1 MSARHSGSH
10 QLSVDEGARLGI
22 VGLFDLVNPEGY
34 VFIEDEGEKIAVLI
48 HPERLSALLE
58 LEEDIRDVAVISD
71 RLANDSGRRIPLDE
85 VISELGFSRE
95 ELEAS
100 EPEM

>member
-1 MSARHSGSH
+1 
-10 QLSVDEGARLGI
+10 
-22 VGLFDLVNPEGY
+22 LVNPEGY

>member
-1 MSARHSGSH
+1 
-10 QLSVDEGARLGI
+10 
-22 VGLFDLVNPEGY
+22 LVNPGGY
-34 VFIEDEGEKIAVLI
+34 VFIEGEGQKVAVLV
-48 HPERLSALLE
+48 HPERLNALLE
-58 LEEDIRDVAVISD
+58 LEEDIRDLTVISD

-100 EPEM
+100 EPEV

>member
-1 MSARHSGSH
+1 MSARRSGS
-10 QLSVDEGARLGI
+10 QLLSVGEAARLGI
-22 VGLFDLVNPEGY
+22 AGLFDLVNPEGY
-34 VFIEDEGEKIAVLI
+34 VFIEDEDQKIAVLV
-48 HPERLSALLE
+48 HPERLNALLE
-58 LEEDIRDVAVISD
+58 LEEDIRDIAVISD

>member
-1 MSARHSGSH
+1 MSARHSGS
-10 QLSVDEGARLGI
+10 QLLSVDEAARLGI
-22 VGLFDLVNPEGY
+22 VGLFDLVKPESY
-34 VFIEDEGEKIAVLI
+34 VFIEDEGKKIAVLV
-48 HPERLSALLE
+48 HPERLNALLE

-71 RLANDSGRRIPLDE
+71 RLANDDGRRIPLDE

>member
-1 MSARHSGSH
+1 MSSRRSGS
-10 QLSVDEGARLGI
+10 QLLSVDEAARLGI
-22 VGLFDLVNPEGY
+22 VGLFDSVNPGGY
-34 VFIEDEGEKIAVLI
+34 VFIEDEDEKIAVLI

-58 LEEDIRDVAVISD
+58 LEEDIRDLTVISD

-100 EPEM
+100 EPEV

>member
-10 QLSVDEGARLGI
+10 QLLVDEAARLGI
-22 VGLFDLVNPEGY
+22 VGLFDLINPEGY

-100 EPEM
+100 EPEI

>member
-1 MSARHSGSH
+1 MSARRSGS
-10 QLSVDEGARLGI
+10 QLLSVDEAARLGI
-22 VGLFDLVNPEGY
+22 TELFGLVNPEGY
-34 VFIEDEGEKIAVLI
+34 VFIENEDEKIAVLV

-71 RLANDSGRRIPLDE
+71 RLANDSGRRIPLDG

>member
-1 MSARHSGSH
+1 MSAHRSGS
-10 QLSVDEGARLGI
+10 QLLSVDEAARLGI
-22 VGLFDLVNPEGY
+22 VGLFDLVNPGGY
-34 VFIEDEGEKIAVLI
+34 VFIEGEGQKVAVLV
-48 HPERLSALLE
+48 HPERLNALLE
-58 LEEDIRDVAVISD
+58 LEEDIRDLTVISD

-100 EPEM
+100 EPEV